1 MQTSKGKDGGFQT
14 QLWVFTKSAL
24 VKSSLLLCYLPLL
37 RGSWIAQISSSHPQV
52 EVGIPAGSCV
62 VPCLSLF
69 SPVSTLESTVLC
81 DLALGRGWRLL
92 VSRGLRA
99 PRPFLYTHTLAAIV
113 SWTASLAAGC
123 LAPGTLVTPSG
134 RLHGLRFGN
143 RMLAPL
149 ALAVVFCT
157 GC

>member
-1 MQTSKGKDGGFQT
+1 MQTSKGKDGNFQT
-14 QLWVFTKSAL
+14 KLWVFTKSAF

-37 RGSWIAQISSSHPQV
+37 RGSWIAQISSHPQV
-52 EVGIPAGSCV
+52 EAGIPAASCV

-92 VSRGLRA
+92 VSRGLWA
-99 PRPFLYTHTLAAIV
+99 PRPFLYTHALAATV

-134 RLHGLRFGN
+134 HLHGLHFGN

-149 ALAVVFCT
+149 ALAVVFCP
-157 GC
+157 GW